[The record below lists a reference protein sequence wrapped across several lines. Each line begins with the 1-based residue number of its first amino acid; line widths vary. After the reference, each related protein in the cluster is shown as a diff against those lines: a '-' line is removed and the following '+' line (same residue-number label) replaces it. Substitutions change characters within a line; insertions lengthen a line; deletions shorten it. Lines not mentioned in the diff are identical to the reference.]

1 MKNLV
6 AIVGT
11 ILLTTGMAG
20 AVPQHSDHSGHS
32 MKTSSAKKEV
42 AKSSKREQKTIVG
55 FISDS
60 HCGLKHVDGM
70 GDDKACTLT
79 CVKGGSKFTLA
90 DRAGGLVYKLDKAG
104 QAKAH
109 EFAGQQ
115 VKVTGRVAGKTIFV
129 TKIEAVS

>member
-1 MKNLV
+1 M
-6 AIVGT
+6 VGMV
-11 ILLTTGMAG
+11 LLTTGMAS

-32 MKTSSAKKEV
+32 MKTSSAKKV

-70 GDDKACTLT
+70 GDEKSCTLR

-115 VKVTGRVAGKTIFV
+115 VKVTGRVTGKRILV

>member
-1 MKNLV
+1 MKKLI
-6 AIVGT
+6 AIVGMV
-11 ILLTTGMAG
+11 LLTTGMAI
-20 AVPQHSDHSGHS
+20 AVPQHSDHTGRS
-32 MKTSSAKKEV
+32 MKTSSAKK
-42 AKSSKREQKTIVG
+42 AKSSKRAQKQIVG

-70 GDDKACTLT
+70 GDEKACTLM